1 MVLRGAQ
8 FQRFGPAG
16 CACLTRRALSLYSAM
31 FMQEQ
36 SAAVDLPEE
45 GRVTRG
51 HLSGLHSG
59 DQYWQPH
66 NKDSRRRR
74 EQVTYVMGIL
84 GNRHRTVCYGGDAD
98 RVHSSSFL
106 RSQRGRPVFG
116 KGRRRIGREES

>member
-36 SAAVDLPEE
+36 SAPVDLPEK
-45 GRVTRG
+45 GRMTRG

-66 NKDSRRRR
+66 NKDSRLLARA
-74 EQVTYVMGIL
+74 
-84 GNRHRTVCYGGDAD
+84 GDLC
-98 RVHSSSFL
+98 HGHIGESSSDCL
-106 RSQRGRPVFG
+106 LWS
-116 KGRRRIGREES
+116 